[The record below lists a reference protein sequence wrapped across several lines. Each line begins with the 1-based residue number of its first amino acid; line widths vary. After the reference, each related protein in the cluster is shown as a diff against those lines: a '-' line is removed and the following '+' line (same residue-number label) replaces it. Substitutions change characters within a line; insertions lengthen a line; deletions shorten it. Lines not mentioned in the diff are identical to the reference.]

1 MESILFSFETV
12 SSLEIMKGSAKEF
25 IKDLS
30 LLDLVSRYEKDIM
43 TEALKKSTSIRKA
56 AKKLKI
62 CHTTLLNKMKKLKIH
77 PKS

>member
-12 SSLEIMKGSAKEF
+12 SSLETMKGSAKEF

-56 AKKLKI
+56 AKKTENMPHHSFEQNEKI
-62 CHTTLLNKMKKLKIH
+62 EN
-77 PKS
+77 SS